1 MRAILAVITRCANY
15 ASALF
20 LAAMMLITV
29 SDVVMRAVFNLPIT
43 GAYDLVQLFL
53 VGTVFLSI
61 PDVFLRDKNIVID
74 FVDHVFGA
82 RAIGALKLIANII
95 AITFL
100 AVLLWRMISPA
111 LEFGPVSRGVAR
123 PFDSDGRALGADDRG
138 HRHHPAGRPLRADR
152 ERARVFA
159 RTSQAMNPQ
168 AVGVAGFIVMV
179 TIIFLRI
186 PVAIA
191 LGLVGTVGYA
201 VLNGWSQAFLVL
213 GRVPFNFA
221 SAYDLSVVPLFVL
234 MGSIARQSGMAREL
248 FQSINVMFSGRRGTL
263 ATATIGACA
272 ALGSVSGSSV
282 AMVATISHVAVPE
295 MRRAK
300 YDERLAL
307 GSVVA
312 GATLGILFPPSV
324 MLIFYGLTAVQS
336 IPKLFAAG
344 FIPGLVLATLQIGV
358 VKTAIW
364 LNPSWAPISPP
375 APWRER
381 LAASIGM
388 WKLLCIFM
396 LSIGGIYAGWFS
408 PTEAAAIGAFS
419 TIVIATLS
427 GGLTFRKLADAAL
440 ESAAPRRCCSS
451 SYSAL

>member
-1 MRAILAVITRCANY
+1 
-15 ASALF
+15 
-20 LAAMMLITV
+20 
-29 SDVVMRAVFNLPIT
+29 
-43 GAYDLVQLFL
+43 
-53 VGTVFLSI
+53 
-61 PDVFLRDKNIVID
+61 
-74 FVDHVFGA
+74 
-82 RAIGALKLIANII
+82 
-95 AITFL
+95 
-100 AVLLWRMISPA
+100 
-111 LEFGPVSRGVAR
+111 
-123 PFDSDGRALGADDRG
+123 
-138 HRHHPAGRPLRADR
+138 
-152 ERARVFA
+152 
-159 RTSQAMNPQ
+159 
-168 AVGVAGFIVMV
+168 
-179 TIIFLRI
+179 
-186 PVAIA
+186 
-191 LGLVGTVGYA
+191 
-201 VLNGWSQAFLVL
+201 
-213 GRVPFNFA
+213 
-221 SAYDLSVVPLFVL
+221 
-234 MGSIARQSGMAREL
+234 MGSIAAQSGMAREL

-282 AMVATISHVAVPE
+282 AMVATMSHVAVPE
-295 MRRAK
+295 MRRAE

-344 FIPGLVLATLQIGV
+344 IHSRPGAGDVADRRGQDRDLAQCRH
-358 VKTAIW
+358 
-364 LNPSWAPISPP
+364 WAPISPP

-381 LAASIGM
+381 LRASLGM

-440 ESAAPRRCCSS
+440 ESSRTAAMLFFILLGAIMFSYFIVQTQIATNLADWVVSLHLPPTAVMVVVVLFYIVLGSFLESLTMILITVPVFAPLAQGLGYDLDLVRRAAGGADRGRHDPSAHGHEPVRPTVASAGRQARKDVCRQRHVSCGKRRPDRAAACIPTARIVAAAPFVLNRC
-451 SYSAL
+451 ARGRAEFEK